1 MPELRTEITEIVTG
15 LGMTG
20 LTDVDA
26 ALAARPAVV
35 RNVTDAQ
42 WDRLGAARVAGS
54 HAAEFTAA
62 WENGCAF
69 LHSQDGLRGRLPAI
83 VEWKGAHQP
92 PGFEV
97 IPADLRVDH
106 VYLVS
111 CKYQS
116 QILSNSSPS
125 NLFDRRL
132 ADRSGAAGTE
142 SWYRTCAREEY
153 AHFYNCVRSFIGND
167 LLPPTPDVLT
177 SNDLARIRQACS
189 GQWPPELVEPWSEF
203 SLAVATAS
211 ALRWSSQLPT
221 AGRREEMLW
230 RLLRLSPAPYFILG
244 ASALGH
250 MRLRIGT
257 PWDWRQ
263 SFRLR
268 TFVVTPTPAGQPRV
282 AWAAAVERKA
292 DGTELEVRGHVE
304 IRWAH
309 GRFSSV
315 EAKIYLDTPHA
326 AVAGYFPLAGASGA
340 AT

>member
-20 LTDVDA
+20 LATIDD
-26 ALAARPAVV
+26 ALAARPATI
-35 RNVTDAQ
+35 RNVTAAHWSQLD
-42 WDRLGAARVAGS
+42 AARAAGAY
-54 HAAEFTAA
+54 AAQFGDA
-62 WENGCAF
+62 WANGRAF
-69 LHSQDGLRGRLPAI
+69 LESPDGLRGRLPALI
-83 VEWKGAHQP
+83 EWKGAQHP
-92 PGFEV
+92 PGFEL

-116 QILSNSSPS
+116 RILSNSSPS

-132 ADRSGAAGTE
+132 ADRAAGPGAD
-142 SWYRTCAREEY
+142 SWFQTCAPDEY
-153 AHFYNCVRSFIGND
+153 SHFYDCVRWHIGQS
-167 LLPPTPDVLT
+167 LLPSTPE
-177 SNDLARIRQACS
+177 DLKHGDLVRIRQACS
-189 GQWPPELVEPWSEF
+189 RRWPDVLIPHWEEF

-211 ALRWSSQLPT
+211 AKRWLAEIPT
-221 AGRREEMLW
+221 RARQEEMLW

-244 ASALGH
+244 ASDSGPL
-250 MRLRIGT
+250 RLRIGT

-263 SFRLR
+263 GFRLKKL
-268 TFVVTPTPAGQPRV
+268 VITPTVAGQPRV
-282 AWAAAVERKA
+282 AWSATVERRL
-292 DGTELEVRGHVE
+292 DGAVDQTEGHIE

-326 AVAGYFPLAGASGA
+326 DVAGYFPLPAP
-340 AT
+340 